1 VHAGGYRLTPA
12 DGQAQRAG
20 SAGSRAG
27 SVPWPVRSGL
37 VPPLAEGFTT
47 RPDTVPSLEAALVPG
62 AAVAL
67 VPVRMPGARRTGR
80 DRPARPSSRLT
91 WPTRCGS
98 HAKWTCWAGWRPAA
112 GLDPV
117 RLPPVG
123 ADLGGMAP
131 GGRNAPPSAH
141 PAPGS
146 GCVQWRGG
154 PEGGM
159 RVHSGLPVPIPRPRR
174 LRPRYRDVSRSA
186 EIRGRACSAKQGSG
200 NGRHADRELDG
211 DRRLGLS
218 RPAGG
223 GPAVEMMS
231 VTGVGTVMLRR
242 PRAEI
247 GVVRVLNPPG
257 VDGC

>member
-1 VHAGGYRLTPA
+1 MA
-12 DGQAQRAG
+12 
-20 SAGSRAG
+20 
-27 SVPWPVRSGL
+27 WPVRSGL
-37 VPPLAEGFTT
+37 VPPLAESFTT
-47 RPDTVPSLEAALVPG
+47 RPDTGPGLEAALVPG

-67 VPVRMPGARRTGR
+67 VSGEDAGSAPDWPGIIRHDPARGSPGR
-80 DRPARPSSRLT
+80 LAMAVTRSRPAGLGGGQQP
-91 WPTRCGS
+91 
-98 HAKWTCWAGWRPAA
+98 

-117 RLPPVG
+117 RLT
-123 ADLGGMAP
+123 P
-131 GGRNAPPSAH
+131 GCRGPRLNGC
-141 PAPGS
+141 GS
-146 GCVQWRGG
+146 GARG

-174 LRPRYRDVSRSA
+174 FRPRYRDVSRDPGESVLS
-186 EIRGRACSAKQGSG
+186 EVGGSK
-200 NGRHADRELDG
+200 NGRHADADRELDG

-242 PRAEI
+242 PPAEI

-257 VDGC
+257 PEGC